1 MHRENRKN
9 RARRATTRFR
19 RKILSAAVLAITC
32 NGAAWAQGAA
42 APTQAS
48 DAAAAAPGA
57 QPAGTSSPAATQA
70 APTGATTQRSAARPA
85 GANGTVQQD
94 TVVVTGTRTSTKARQ
109 SLTLID
115 VISGAQLQATG
126 QRNLRDAL
134 VKLSPSITRETYVG
148 DTAQLTDALS
158 LHGLTPDHV
167 LVLVNGK
174 RRHTTAN
181 IALDGGLN
189 QGSTGVDI
197 DMIPVG
203 LIDYIEIL
211 RDGASA

>member
-1 MHRENRKN
+1 
-9 RARRATTRFR
+9 
-19 RKILSAAVLAITC
+19 
-32 NGAAWAQGAA
+32 
-42 APTQAS
+42 
-48 DAAAAAPGA
+48 
-57 QPAGTSSPAATQA
+57 
-70 APTGATTQRSAARPA
+70 
-85 GANGTVQQD
+85 VQQD